1 VGQRRLAL
9 SLAKGEMALATATM
23 TATYIRLLDDEGL
36 GLSEIGGKGQSLA
49 RLASAGLPVPNGFH
63 ITTAAYNEFVSQHH
77 LEEMIKAQL
86 VTGETAGQAAAIA
99 ALFAERDIPPKIAAA
114 VLWAYHRLGSP
125 RVAVRSSATAED
137 LPDASF
143 AGQQESFLNVVGDDQ
158 LLAAVH
164 RCWASLWTAR
174 AISYRARH
182 GIQADTVSLA
192 VVVQE
197 LIDADASGIM
207 FTADPVTGDDTLIE
221 INATW
226 GLGEA
231 VVGGQVTPDT
241 ITVERASG
249 RIMRTVINAKTIMTG
264 LTDGGTTALSVSK
277 DRQDAPAVTESQ
289 VPKLVALAIMVE
301 DLFKDP
307 MDIEWCRRDDQLF
320 VLQAR
325 PITTAIH
332 PDPWND
338 SRSGDFLWTNTNVG
352 EAIPDVM
359 TPATWSMVQVFL
371 TDAMA
376 TASIPPYVGY
386 GRIGGRI
393 YLNLSVT
400 MTLSAVV
407 GVSEKRYRSLTEEV
421 FGRLPDDLE
430 IPPVKARRIDIIRA
444 VLPMGVH
451 VLREARRDVKV
462 LDTYLAAHPALC
474 DRRRAQITKI
484 AWPTELADL
493 WTDVLNAE
501 FHRVSWMLS
510 AATRSSGAS
519 FITTRK
525 RLQRLVGDAAANAL
539 TAGLGGQGGQLASLG
554 LLDGLEQL
562 AAGEIDPDTFNRR
575 YGHRGPHEFEI
586 SLPRPGEDPDWIDKQ
601 LAARAASATSYHD
614 LLRAQEEKRSE
625 AWAELE
631 QRHRLH
637 ARTLHRQLQS
647 WAKISRDRERA
658 RSEVIRYFWVL
669 RTYALKAGELTR
681 LGDDIFFLDKAEI
694 VRVLQGETISSRLI
708 KQRRAAYQAYSALPP
723 YPALI
728 RGTFNPYVWAADPNR
743 RSDLFVEGSVS
754 EADVAVRGFPGSAGV
769 VEAPVR
775 LINDAADGAALLP
788 GEVLVTTITNVGWTP
803 LFPRA
808 AAVITDVGAPLS
820 HAAIVARE
828 LGIPAVVGCGNATM
842 RLRTG
847 DRVRVDGTA
856 GTVEVLR

>member
-1 VGQRRLAL
+1 
-9 SLAKGEMALATATM
+9 MATT
-23 TATYIRLLDDEGL
+23 TYIRVLADEGL

-49 RLASAGLPVPNGFH
+49 RLVSAGLPVPNGFH
-63 ITTAAYNEFVSQHH
+63 ITTAAYDDFIAENH
-77 LEEMIKAQL
+77 LGDPIKAQL
-86 VTGETAGQAAAIA
+86 ATISDPANQATDQVASSVASLITSQEIPSEMAADIA
-99 ALFAERDIPPKIAAA
+99 R
-114 VLWAYHRLGSP
+114 AYRQLGSP

-137 LPDASF
+137 LPEASF
-143 AGQQESFLNVVGDDQ
+143 AGQQESFLNVSGTDQ
-158 LLAAVH
+158 LLETVR

-174 AISYRARH
+174 AITYRAHHQIEPER
-182 GIQADTVSLA
+182 ISLA
-192 VVVQE
+192 VIVQE
-197 LIDADASGIM
+197 LIDAEVSGIA
-207 FTADPVTGDDTLIE
+207 FTADPVTGDDTMIE
-221 INATW
+221 INAAW

-241 ITVERASG
+241 ITVERASR
-249 RIMRTVINAKTIMTG
+249 RIMRTVINMKTVMTQV
-264 LTDGGTTALSVSK
+264 TDGGTTVEPVPI
-277 DRQDAPAVTESQ
+277 DRQNAPTLTELQ
-289 VPKLVALAIMVE
+289 TLRLVDLAITVE
-301 DLFKDP
+301 DLLKNP
-307 MDIEWCRRDDQLF
+307 VDIEWCRTGDQLF

-325 PITTAIH
+325 PITSAIH

-338 SRSGDFLWTNTNVG
+338 TRSGDFLWTNTNVG

-393 YLNLSVT
+393 YLNISVLV
-400 MTLSAVV
+400 TLSGAV
-407 GVSEKRYRSLTEEV
+407 GVNQKSYRSLTEEV

-430 IPPVKARRIDIIRA
+430 IPPVRVRKRDVIRA
-444 VLPMGVH
+444 VLPMALH
-451 VLREARRDVKV
+451 VIGEARRDARV
-462 LDTYLAAHPALC
+462 LDAYLAEHPALC
-474 DRRRAQITKI
+474 ESRRADI
-484 AWPTELADL
+484 AAVNSPLELADL
-493 WTDVLNAE
+493 WTEVLSPE

-525 RLQRLVGDAAANAL
+525 RLQSLVGDAAANAL
-539 TAGLGGQGGQLASLG
+539 TAGLGGQAGQLASLG

-562 AAGEIDPDTFNRR
+562 AAGEIDRDTFNRR

-586 SLPRPGEDPDWIDKQ
+586 SLPRSGEDPHWINTQ
-601 LAARAASATSYHD
+601 LTARATSATSYRD
-614 LLRAQEEKRSE
+614 MLGVQEQKRHQ
-625 AWAELE
+625 AWVELE
-631 QRHRLH
+631 QRHPVH
-637 ARTLHRQLQS
+637 ARILHHQLRV

-669 RTYALKAGELTR
+669 RAYALRAGELTG
-681 LGDDIFFLDKAEI
+681 LGEDIFFLDKAEI
-694 VRVLQGETISSRLI
+694 VRVLQGETISSTLI
-708 KQRRAAYQAYSALPP
+708 NRRRAAYQAYSALPK

-743 RSDLFVEGSVS
+743 RSDIYIEGSLS
-754 EADVAVRGFPGSAGV
+754 EADVAVRGFAGSAGV

-775 LINDAADGAALLP
+775 VLNDAAEGVTLQP

-842 RLRTG
+842 RLKTG

-856 GTVEVLR
+856 GTVEVLT

>member
-1 VGQRRLAL
+1 
-9 SLAKGEMALATATM
+9 M
-23 TATYIRLLDDEGL
+23 TATYIRSLADEGL
-36 GLSEIGGKGQSLA
+36 GLSEIGGKGHALA
-49 RLASAGLPVPNGFH
+49 RLASAGLPVPNGYH
-63 ITTAAYNEFVSQHH
+63 ITTAAYHDFVARH
-77 LEEMIKAQL
+77 LLEGPIRAQL
-86 VTGETAGQAAAIA
+86 ATARDPSDEATGRVAAAIH
-99 ALFAERDIPPKIAAA
+99 ALFTGREIPAEIATD
-114 VLWAYHRLGSP
+114 VLRAYHQLGSP
-125 RVAVRSSATAED
+125 PVAVRSSATAED
-137 LPDASF
+137 LPEASF
-143 AGQQESFLNVVGDDQ
+143 AGQQESYLNVVGDNQ
-158 LLAAVH
+158 LLQAVR

-182 GIQADTVSLA
+182 HIHTDKISLA

-197 LIDADASGIM
+197 LVDADASGIL
-207 FTADPVTGDDTLIE
+207 FTADPVTGDDTMIE
-221 INATW
+221 INAAW

-249 RIMRTVINAKTIMTG
+249 RIMRTVINTKTIMTG
-264 LTDGGTTALSVSK
+264 LTNGGTAALQVPM
-277 DRQDAPAVTESQ
+277 DRQDAPALTESQ
-289 VPKLVALAIMVE
+289 ALRLVDLAIMVE
-301 DLFKDP
+301 DLFKEP
-307 MDIEWCRRDDQLF
+307 MDIEWCRTGDRLL

-393 YLNLSVT
+393 YLNLSVMT
-400 MTLSAVV
+400 TLSAAV
-407 GVSEKRYRSLTEEV
+407 GVSQKSYRYLSEEV

-430 IPPVKARRIDIIRA
+430 IPPVNARWRDIIRA
-444 VLPMGVH
+444 VLPMALH
-451 VLREARRDVKV
+451 VLGEARRDAKV
-462 LDTYLAAHPALC
+462 LDAYLTEHPALC
-474 DRRRAQITKI
+474 ERRWAEI
-484 AWPTELADL
+484 AAVATPVELADL
-493 WTDVLNAE
+493 WTNVLSPE

-525 RLQRLVGDAAANAL
+525 RLQSLVGDAAANAL
-539 TAGLGGQGGQLASLG
+539 TAGLGGQAGQLASLG
-554 LLDGLEQL
+554 LLDGLEKV
-562 AAGEIDPDTFNRR
+562 AAGEIDRDTFNRR

-586 SLPRPGEDPDWIDKQ
+586 SLPRSGEDPDWIDRQ
-601 LAARAASATSYHD
+601 LAARATSAANYRD
-614 LLRAQEEKRSE
+614 MLRAQQEKRQE

-631 QRHRLH
+631 QRHPVH
-637 ARTLHRQLQS
+637 ARILHHQLWV

-669 RTYALKAGELTR
+669 RAYALRAGELTG
-681 LGDDIFFLDKAEI
+681 LGEDIFFLDKAEI
-694 VRVLQGETISSRLI
+694 VRVLLGETISPRLI

-728 RGTFNPYVWAADPNR
+728 RGYFNPYAWAADPNR
-743 RSDLFVEGSVS
+743 RSDIYIEGRVA

-775 LINDAADGAALLP
+775 VLSDAADGAALQP

-847 DRVRVDGTA
+847 DLVRVDGTA

>member
-1 VGQRRLAL
+1 VIRRSAPQRVMTPTYVR
-9 SLAKGEMALATATM
+9 SLA
-23 TATYIRLLDDEGL
+23 DEGF

-63 ITTAAYNEFVSQHH
+63 ITTAAYDDFIAEHQLGDRIDEQVAILGDPADEATGQVVSAIGALIISHR
-77 LEEMIKAQL
+77 IP
-86 VTGETAGQAAAIA
+86 TAMAA
-99 ALFAERDIPPKIAAA
+99 DI
-114 VLWAYHRLGSP
+114 VRAYQQLGSP
-125 RVAVRSSATAED
+125 PVAVRSSATTED

-143 AGQQESFLNVVGDDQ
+143 AGQQETFLNVSGIDQ
-158 LLAAVH
+158 LLEAVR

-174 AISYRARH
+174 AISYRTQH
-182 GIQADTVSLA
+182 QIQPDKISLA

-197 LIDADASGIM
+197 LIAAEASGIV
-207 FTADPVTGDDTLIE
+207 FTADPVTGDDTTIE
-221 INATW
+221 INAAW

-231 VVGGQVTPDT
+231 VVGGRVTPDT
-241 ITVERASG
+241 ISVDRDSC
-249 RIMRTVINAKTIMTG
+249 RIMRTVINTKTIMTQSS
-264 LTDGGTTALSVSK
+264 DSGTTEVPVP
-277 DRQDAPAVTESQ
+277 QGQQNAPAVTDQ
-289 VPKLVALAIMVE
+289 QALRLADLALMVE
-301 DLFKDP
+301 DVVKNP
-307 MDIEWCRRDDQLF
+307 VDIEWCRRGDQVFL
-320 VLQAR
+320 LQAR

-338 SRSGDFLWTNTNVG
+338 SRSGDFLWSNTNVG

-393 YLNLSVT
+393 YLNLSVL
-400 MTLSAVV
+400 MTLSAAV
-407 GVSEKRYRSLTEEV
+407 GVGEKPYRSLSEEV

-430 IPPVKARRIDIIRA
+430 IPPVKVRKRDVLRA
-444 VLPMGVH
+444 VLPMALH
-451 VLREARRDVKV
+451 VLGEARRDVKV
-462 LDTYLAAHPALC
+462 LDAYLSEHPALC
-474 DRRRAQITKI
+474 GRRRAEI
-484 AWPTELADL
+484 AEVSSPVELADL
-493 WTDVLNAE
+493 WTDVLSPE

-539 TAGLGGQGGQLASLG
+539 TGGLGAQAGQLASLG

-562 AAGEIDPDTFNRR
+562 AAGEIDRNTFNRR

-586 SLPRPGEDPDWIDKQ
+586 STPRPGEDPHWIDEQ
-601 LAARAASATSYHD
+601 LAARAISTTSYRD
-614 LLRAQEEKRSE
+614 LLHAQEERRNE

-631 QRHRLH
+631 RRHPVQARILH
-637 ARTLHRQLQS
+637 HQLRV

-658 RSEVIRYFWVL
+658 RTEVIRYFWVL
-669 RTYALKAGELTR
+669 RAYALRAGELTG

-694 VRVLQGETISSRLI
+694 VRVLQGETISTALI
-708 KQRRAAYQAYSALPP
+708 NRRRAAYQAYSALPK

-728 RGTFNPYVWAADPNR
+728 RGTFNPYVWAADLHR
-743 RSDLFVEGSVS
+743 RSDIFIEGSMS

-769 VEAPVR
+769 VEGPVR
-775 LINDAADGAALLP
+775 VLDDAADGAALQP

-856 GTVEVLR
+856 GTVEVLT